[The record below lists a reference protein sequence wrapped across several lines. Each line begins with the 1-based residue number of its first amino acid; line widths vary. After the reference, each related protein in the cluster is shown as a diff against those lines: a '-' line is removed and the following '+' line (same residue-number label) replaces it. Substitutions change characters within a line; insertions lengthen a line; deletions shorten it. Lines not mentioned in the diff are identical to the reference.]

1 MTWFRVDDGF
11 GTHRKVDALGAD
23 QPLAV
28 ACWLMVGVACARD
41 LTDGVVTR
49 AALARTL
56 ALWAPK
62 DRDRAVS
69 ALVRVGL
76 WEPSGDGWAYHD
88 WTDHQPTRTEV
99 EAKRDSGKLRQQRS
113 RERRVTSAV
122 TRDEGV
128 TDAVTPPSVTGDR
141 GVSHSDPS
149 RPVPTRPDPTRP
161 ETPPIH
167 RSGSQTRAPAPTRA
181 TAPTPA
187 RPPPSGDVSVPVVE
201 AVWAEWRRV
210 FGRVP
215 AAGSVPTVSGIL
227 LGRLGTPT
235 QDERRT
241 AERCRALLDQAPANG
256 ELVPWTR
263 RAVAAFHADEYAAS
277 NGWPF
282 ALFAARAG
290 EFAARSAVT
299 PNHVPDDFSDVP
311 SLESR
316 FGPEV

>member
-11 GTHRKVDALGAD
+11 GTHRKVDALGED
-23 QPLAV
+23 QALAV
-28 ACWLMVGVACARD
+28 AAWTLCGVASARD
-41 LTDGVVTR
+41 LTDGLVTA
-49 AALARTL
+49 AALRRTL
-56 ALWAPK
+56 AGWSK
-62 DRDRAVS
+62 RDRDRAVS
-69 ALVRVGL
+69 ALVSVGL
-76 WEPSGDGWAYHD
+76 WVAEPSGGWRFHD
-88 WTDHQPTRTEV
+88 WQDHQPLREEV
-99 EAKRDSGKLRQQRS
+99 LSERERKAKNQRDSRQKR
-113 RERRVTSAV
+113 A
-122 TRDEGV
+122 
-128 TDAVTPPSVTGDR
+128 SVTGDSPVTAAPVT
-141 GVSHSDPS
+141 GDEPVSHHGPS
-149 RPVPTRPDPTRP
+149 RPVPTRPDPSRP